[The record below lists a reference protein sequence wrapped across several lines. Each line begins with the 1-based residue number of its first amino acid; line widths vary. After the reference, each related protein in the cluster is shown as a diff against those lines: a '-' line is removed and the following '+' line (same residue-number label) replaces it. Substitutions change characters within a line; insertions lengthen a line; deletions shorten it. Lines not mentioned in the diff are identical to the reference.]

1 MGEYLLLKH
10 TNRLS
15 VKIILLHI
23 VFYIQYPSIVIG
35 WSIIIRATQGLME
48 PIIER
53 ASVKSKFV
61 LTRIFVPY
69 VPLIWILEI
78 GHTHVTTLYIYNLYE
93 MINSQHLWFIESWT
107 ILDQIRKGKNDIL
120 NSRNMD
126 FFVHS
131 AGEAVYLFERSSVLA
146 KVLAII
152 SRFRCN
158 RKSFKS
164 VLNDS

>member
-1 MGEYLLLKH
+1 MDEVTLDICTAEYLLLKH

-61 LTRIFVPY
+61 LTTIFVSY
-69 VPLIWILEI
+69 VPLISILEI
-78 GHTHVTTLYIYNLYE
+78 GHTHVTTLYTRLGYFYVTAML
-93 MINSQHLWFIESWT
+93 S
-107 ILDQIRKGKNDIL
+107 
-120 NSRNMD
+120 
-126 FFVHS
+126 
-131 AGEAVYLFERSSVLA
+131 
-146 KVLAII
+146 
-152 SRFRCN
+152 
-158 RKSFKS
+158 
-164 VLNDS
+164 